1 MRGTRALLA
10 LVIVMGALIVLG
22 TTALV
27 LVVVHRLTHPEAAV
41 ETRTPFPARDTAA
54 AAPSPTAALAGEP
67 PGTRITALVRQ
78 SDAWLA
84 MALTG
89 GGPDRVLVWDIA
101 RNRPV
106 TEIRLGH

>member
-1 MRGTRALLA
+1 MRGTRALLV

-54 AAPSPTAALAGEP
+54 APLPTAALAAEP

-106 TEIRLGH
+106 AEIRLGH